1 MSEATERGQG
11 EEQPRTSTEGRK
23 SDRRRRTD
31 RRLWTAAIFAFSA
44 LVGLSLQM
52 RGAMFPSFAATFGL
66 SEAELGLIAPVSA
79 LGYVLTLFGVGMVVG
94 RLRIERFVALA
105 LAGAGVCLVGVGFAP
120 TFPLLLLFVFAR
132 MVATG
137 GFRALGRPTLSH
149 LYPTSRGRVFNF
161 QTMAWAVGATA
172 GPLFATVVLARGD
185 WRSAYGVMAALFL
198 VVAGYVA
205 RLPSPDGIEN
215 ERSLSPADVR
225 ALLRRPSMLGLT
237 TAMALVVGIEGGL
250 FTWLPYYANG
260 FLTRSRANLL
270 LSVYL
275 AAYVPGRFLFGAV
288 AERLGYLRVV
298 IAAAALAVP
307 VLYAVVAVAAEA
319 ALFAATFCAG
329 LLVSGLFPTLLAWAT
344 DRVPEYSGPVNAVAM
359 TAGQA
364 GFFVFPAAIGVV
376 ASATTMRTAMYAEAT
391 LAAMLVGVL
400 VVLRART

>member
-1 MSEATERGQG
+1 MSEASERRRGTERRQEPERRG
-11 EEQPRTSTEGRK
+11 K
-23 SDRRRRTD
+23 SDRRRNAD
-31 RRLWTAAIFAFSA
+31 RRRWTAAIFAFSA
-44 LVGLSLQM
+44 LVGLALQV
-52 RGAMFPSFAATFGL
+52 RGAMLPSFASAFGL
-66 SEAELGLIAPVSA
+66 SEAQLGLVAPVSA

-94 RLRIERFVALA
+94 RLRVERFVALG
-105 LAGAGVCLVGVGFAP
+105 LAGAGLFLVGVGFAP
-120 TFPLLLLFVFAR
+120 TFLLLLAFVFAR

-137 GFRALGRPTLSH
+137 GFRALGRPALSH
-149 LYPTSRGRVFNF
+149 LYPASRGRMFNL

-172 GPLFATVVLARGD
+172 GPLFATLALGWDD
-185 WRSAYGVMAALFL
+185 WRIAYGVMAALFL

-205 RLPSPDGIEN
+205 RLPAPDGIEN
-215 ERSLSPADVR
+215 EQSLSLADVR

-237 TAMALVVGIEGGL
+237 AAMMLVVGIEGGL

-260 FLTRSRANLL
+260 FLPRSRANLL

-275 AAYVPGRFLFGAV
+275 VAYVPGRLLFGAV

-298 IAAAALAVP
+298 ITAAALAVP
-307 VLYAVVAVAAEA
+307 VLYAVVAVRAEA

-329 LLVSGLFPTLLAWAT
+329 LLVSGMFPTLLAWAT

-364 GFFVFPAAIGVV
+364 GFFVFPAVVGAV
-376 ASATTMRTAMYAEAT
+376 ASATTMRTAMHAEAA
-391 LAAMLVGVL
+391 LAAALVAVL

>member
-1 MSEATERGQG
+1 MSEASERGRVAERRQG
-11 EEQPRTSTEGRK
+11 SAGREQ
-23 SDRRRRTD
+23 SDRRPAD
-31 RRLWTAAIFAFSA
+31 RRLWTAAIFVFSA

-52 RGAMFPSFAATFGL
+52 RGAMFPSFAATFDL

-94 RLRIERFVALA
+94 RLRVERFVALA
-105 LAGAGVCLVGVGFAP
+105 LAVAGVCLVGVGFAP
-120 TFPLLLLFVFAR
+120 TFLLLLAFVFAR

-137 GFRALGRPTLSH
+137 GFRALGRPVLSH
-149 LYPTSRGRVFNF
+149 LYPANRGRVFNF

-172 GPLFATVVLARGD
+172 GPLFATFVLARGD
-185 WRSAYGVMAALFL
+185 WRVAYVVVAALFL
-198 VVAGYVA
+198 VVAAFVS
-205 RLPSPDGIEN
+205 RLPAPDGMEN
-215 ERSLSPADVR
+215 ERSLSLADVR
-225 ALLRRPSMLGLT
+225 TLLRRPSMLGLSA
-237 TAMALVVGIEGGL
+237 AMALVVGIEGGM

-260 FLTRSRANLL
+260 FLPRSRANLL

-275 AAYVPGRFLFGAV
+275 AAYVPGRLAFGAV

-298 IAAAALAVP
+298 TAAAALSVP
-307 VLYAVVAVAAEA
+307 VLYAVVAVTAEA

-359 TAGQA
+359 TAGQ
-364 GFFVFPAAIGVV
+364 GGYFVFPAVVGAV
-376 ASATTMRTAMYAEAT
+376 ASATTMRTAMHAEAA
-391 LAAMLVGVL
+391 LAAALVAVL